1 MGLAERIF
9 DGLRASLEMR
19 GDIDR
24 LIQEIDT
31 VKLDVLSHEKR
42 LIRIET
48 MIEMTQNRRQEPPI
62 LPAS

>member
-24 LIQEIDT
+24 VTQELREIKPT
-31 VKLDVLSHEKR
+31 FSITR
-42 LIRIET
+42 
-48 MIEMTQNRRQEPPI
+48 
-62 LPAS
+62 SG